1 AGEER
6 DHHDAE
12 AQLQRSKITGALRKP
27 ASPPCG
33 KRANQSAQRSQDEIG
48 LIAKAKLLLHEKVK
62 VVEVVGRRE
71 RVQSLEDQNPGF
83 KSGVTHP
90 ASLRLPFG

>member
-1 AGEER
+1 MTAMCAFGELNCAPAEER

-12 AQLQRSKITGALRKP
+12 AQLQRSKITGALRKS

-48 LIAKAKLLLHEKVK
+48 LIAKAKLP
-62 VVEVVGRRE
+62 
-71 RVQSLEDQNPGF
+71 S
-83 KSGVTHP
+83 
-90 ASLRLPFG
+90 A